1 MVKEVASS
9 GAETIEAPVAAT
21 IAIFSE
27 FTSIDEDLAIDT
39 AADALPLIQVTG
51 AGGEKADEPELI
63 MATAAVTE
71 PEAEPKPPAEDI
83 PIEAL
88 LKQVEEVA
96 LNTMT
101 SVVDQV
107 SDKKIVEPN
116 KKPASS
122 PLARLLAQELNLNL
136 IDIGK
141 GTGKNGKILIEDVRK
156 FHAKLE
162 EARTSFATSRAYF
175 ASVSA

>member
-1 MVKEVASS
+1 MKE
-9 GAETIEAPVAAT
+9 IEAPAKSTA
-21 IAIFSE
+21 
-27 FTSIDEDLAIDT
+27 IDEDAAIST
-39 AADALPLIQVTG
+39 TADASSLIQVT
-51 AGGEKADEPELI
+51 GGEKADEPELI
-63 MATAAVTE
+63 LATAAVTE
-71 PEAEPKPPAEDI
+71 TEAVPTPPVEEI
-83 PIEAL
+83 PMESL

-96 LNTMT
+96 INTMT

-107 SDKKIVEPN
+107 ADKKIAKPN
-116 KKPASS
+116 KDPASS

-136 IDIGK
+136 LDIGK

-162 EARTSFATSRAYF
+162 EARSSIATSRAYF